1 MTGSTAIFL
10 FINKMCVMAVF
21 TAYVFLSMSAFA
33 VDFHRILVACPAQ
46 RPGKLFLMRDSACIS
61 VTVNAYFST
70 MLKAFI
76 RKVTLDTLCRFD

>member
-21 TAYVFLSMSAFA
+21 TAYVLLSMSAFA

-46 RPGKLFLMRDSACIS
+46 RP
-61 VTVNAYFST
+61 
-70 MLKAFI
+70 
-76 RKVTLDTLCRFD
+76 